1 MVKNPSANAGDSED
15 VGSVPASGR
24 SPEKERAAWKILW
37 TESLVDYSP
46 WGHIE
51 LDITEHY

>member
-1 MVKNPSANAGDSED
+1 MWVQSLHQED
-15 VGSVPASGR
+15 PL
-24 SPEKERAAWKILW
+24 EKESAAWKILW

-51 LDITEHY
+51 SDMTEHYCYLLFLSYIKN